1 MTRYECLQILAPLLN
16 ERDLVVTALS
26 WVAGEWHSVRPA
38 ESNLYQINM
47 GMCAPL
53 CLGLALTLPHR
64 RVIGLESDGST
75 LMYLGNLTTLGNT
88 RPPNLTLIVF
98 DNQCYQATG
107 GLPTATAGATNLAG
121 IASCAGIEHAY
132 EVRTAQEFEAQVRSA
147 LERQGLSYIVAK
159 IEVAGKRM
167 STGMDGKESKY
178 RFVRY
183 IEKSEGIK
191 IIDSAAKRTA
201 DLRDS

>member
-1 MTRYECLQILAPLLN
+1 MTRYECLKLLAPLLK
-16 ERDLVVTALS
+16 EEDLVVTALG

-47 GMCAPL
+47 GMCAPV

-75 LMYLGNLTTLGNT
+75 LMYLGNLTTLGNKK
-88 RPPNLTLIVF
+88 PPNLTIVVF

-107 GLPTATAGATNLAG
+107 GLPTATAGSTDLAG
-121 IASCAGIEHAY
+121 IAKCAGIQHAR
-132 EVRTAQEFEAQVRSA
+132 EVKTAHEFEEEARAA
-147 LERQGLSYIVAK
+147 LARQALSYIVAK
-159 IEVAGKRM
+159 VEVAGKRM

-178 RFVRY
+178 HFVRY
-183 IEKSEGIK
+183 IEKTEGIK
-191 IIDSAAKRTA
+191 IITSAAKRVG
-201 DLRDS
+201 DV